1 MSGSA
6 SQNNSIRGQLATAYR
21 QACLSELDA
30 LKPGNVHRFSDGHG
44 MTLEDFITSAN
55 VSAVPLTA
63 PELGLGERIY
73 KAVAA
78 TREAVGCNTNLGILM
93 LCAPLI
99 QAVYE
104 WDRQAT
110 SFRNTLRKVLLEV
123 DAKEMEWLF
132 SAIRLAAP
140 GGLGKSDQHDISQ
153 APKADLLEVMAHA
166 SDRDQVAR
174 QYVTGFSDLFDF
186 ALPSL
191 HSYRERWQ
199 SKEWATT
206 ALFLCLLA
214 KFPDTHIRRKS
225 GLYKA
230 VAISLHANELL
241 KGMFRVELPEH
252 YHLRLLQADNEF
264 KREGVNPG
272 TSADLTVTTL
282 FISYLE
288 TMLYSF
294 EKNTG
299 FIRVRVSRPQEV
311 GIQS

>member
-1 MSGSA
+1 MTGLP
-6 SQNNSIRGQLATAYR
+6 SQHNSLRGQLSAAYR

-55 VSAVPLTA
+55 VSAGPLTA

-73 KAVAA
+73 KAVEA
-78 TREAVGCNTNLGILM
+78 THETVGCNTNLGILM

-104 WDRQAT
+104 YDQQAG
-110 SFRNTLRKVLLEV
+110 SFHKTLCKILLDA
-123 DAKEMEWLF
+123 DAKETDWLF
-132 SAIRLAAP
+132 KAIRLASP
-140 GGLGKSDQHDISQ
+140 GGLGKSDKYDVFQTPD
-153 APKADLLEVMAHA
+153 ADLIEVMIHA
-166 SDRDQVAR
+166 ADRDQIAR
-174 QYVTGFSDLFDF
+174 QYVTGYSDLFDF
-186 ALPSL
+186 ALPRL
-191 HSYRERWQ
+191 HNYQERWQ

-206 ALFLCLLA
+206 ALFLSLLSH
-214 KFPDTHIRRKS
+214 FPDTHIRRKS

-230 VAISLHANELL
+230 VAISLHATELL
-241 KGMFRVELPEH
+241 NGMFQVELPEH
-252 YHLRLLQADNEF
+252 YQLRLLQADNEF

-272 TSADLTVTTL
+272 TSADLTVATL

-288 TMLYSF
+288 TILQAF
-294 EKNTG
+294 EQNTG
-299 FIRVRVSRPQEV
+299 FTRVRDSRPKEV